1 MLSNILG
8 RSPSS
13 QRGFMSRFCFF
24 CNVKSSSELTYQ
36 SSSKSYEW
44 RCPLCEAVN
53 VINEAGEIM
62 DYTPED
68 TSASENHLTNAA
80 TANNETESPFC
91 RNCQMNHRI
100 VMEALASYLPPEWDS
115 RYKEYEKRLPSYKA
129 ELEQRYPP
137 YCETCRGTVIRK
149 LSENNYNARA
159 RILGSLL
166 NNKADKR
173 PVYSTLSSV
182 IGMTKS
188 NDFGSTAGG
197 KILRPRW
204 TFQTW
209 LKIFVWICRGL
220 LWWSHMFAFCGVFV
234 INSVYPTL
242 QLRALALTHAADSR
256 SIGFLVKTV
265 LDATMQSY
273 ISGKAPQDFDMSELG
288 SSLFTVVYRIT
299 PFSILYFFWNYKLLY
314 ALLSSTRVTITGKTD
329 YYRCQA
335 FLFVELLV
343 GLYTL
348 PRMYYWSISEKAFRL
363 VNMFFTTT
371 TILVLAVSLASL
383 KVQPV
388 EHTDIQWQVQQSTA
402 NNHSEAIEQE
412 QPQSAKSQL
421 QRHASFGRP
430 QSIPSRPV
438 SVPTPSTVSAGD
450 DMMDWKPAF
459 VPDISMTGAVPEEL
473 PEIPKLPPG
482 YSLPPPPNGSKS
494 NAGFL
499 KRSIVSLSHSSASSQ
514 GKEKYF
520 QHKLLSKSDTQSLS
534 TTSVKDTSS
543 RDMGLAAQR
552 FFPAEAPTGLEDLF
566 DPVLRLSDSAGFTRI
581 STSSGTLSR
590 QATGANY
597 VRNTHILREWL
608 GASSIVIGLL
618 AASIY
623 LYQRFMPTA
632 VDRLAELS

>member
-8 RSPSS
+8 RSPPS
-13 QRGFMSRFCFF
+13 QRGFMRRFCFY
-24 CNVKSSSELTYQ
+24 CNVKTSSDLTYQ
-36 SSSKSYEW
+36 SSSNSYEW

-68 TSASENHLTNAA
+68 TTAAENLITAA

-91 RNCQMNHRI
+91 RNCQTNHRI

-115 RYKEYEKRLPSYKA
+115 RYKEYEKRLPSYKG

-137 YCETCRGTVIRK
+137 YCENCRDTVIRK

-159 RILGSLL
+159 RLLGSLL
-166 NNKADKR
+166 NNKADER
-173 PVYSTLSSV
+173 PGYSKSLSV
-182 IGMTKS
+182 FGMTKS
-188 NDFGSTAGG
+188 NDFGTTAGG
-197 KILRPRW
+197 RILRPRW
-204 TFQTW
+204 TLQTW

-220 LWWSHMFAFCGVFV
+220 FWWSHMFAVCGVFV
-234 INSVYPTL
+234 INAVYPTL
-242 QLRALALTHAADSR
+242 QLRKLALPHAADSR

-265 LDATMQSY
+265 LDTTMRWY
-273 ISGKAPQDFDMSELG
+273 ISGKAPQALDMSEFG

-314 ALLSSTRVTITGKTD
+314 ALLSTTRVTITGKTD

-348 PRMYYWSISEKAFRL
+348 PRMYYWSISEKSFRL

-383 KVQPV
+383 KVRPV
-388 EHTDIQWQVQQSTA
+388 EYTDIQRQVQQSMEDH
-402 NNHSEAIEQE
+402 NSEPMEQE
-412 QPQSAKSQL
+412 QPQSTKSQL

-430 QSIPSRPV
+430 QWIPSRPV
-438 SVPTPSTVSAGD
+438 SVTTPTTVSSGD

-494 NAGFL
+494 NAAFL
-499 KRSIVSLSHSSASSQ
+499 KQSIASLSQSSASSQ

-520 QHKLLSKSDTQSLS
+520 QHRLVSKSDTQSSS
-534 TTSVKDTSS
+534 TTSVKNTSR
-543 RDMGLAAQR
+543 RDIGLATQR
-552 FFPAEAPTGLEDLF
+552 FFPAEEPTGLEDLF
-566 DPVLRLSDSAGFTRI
+566 DPILHLSDSAGFTRV

-590 QATGANY
+590 QATRANDE
-597 VRNTHILREWL
+597 RDTHILREWV

-618 AASIY
+618 AASVY

-632 VDRLAELS
+632 VDRLAVQN